1 MAKNILLVKT
11 SSLGDVIHAMPAV
24 SDVYS
29 QSAAGGLDW
38 VVEESLESIARL
50 HGGVRNVIPVAIRRW
65 RGSWWR
71 SKSRIQ
77 IMGSLRRLRVQEYDA
92 IIDAQ
97 GLFKSALL
105 ALAARGR
112 RYGLDFHSSREP
124 LGVFYHHTFRVPW
137 ELHAVE
143 RNRLLMAK
151 ALGYEVP
158 EGCNYGVTA
167 TPRSFDWLSSGPYA
181 VLLHASSG
189 DDKLWPEPNWMALG
203 KALNVLGMTCVLP
216 WGSTRER
223 ERSMRIGESLRDAVV
238 PPGLQLDQ
246 VGGLLAG
253 AQIAVGVDTG
263 LTHFAAA
270 LGIPT
275 VGIYIATDPAA
286 TGIYGC
292 GRAINIGT
300 PGVAPAFSQVMTAI
314 ETVAL

>member
-38 VVEESLESIARL
+38 VVEESLQSIARL
-50 HGGVRNVIPVAIRRW
+50 HSGVRNVIPVAIRRW

-71 SKSRIQ
+71 STSRIQ
-77 IMGSLRRLRVQEYDA
+77 IIGSLRRLRVQEYDA

-151 ALGYEVP
+151 ALGSRVYAGPVKEIGWGRVELTG
-158 EGCNYGVTA
+158 EGAASC
-167 TPRSFDWLSSGPYA
+167 LSPLQEA
-181 VLLHASSG
+181 
-189 DDKLWPEPNWMALG
+189 
-203 KALNVLGMTCVLP
+203 
-216 WGSTRER
+216 
-223 ERSMRIGESLRDAVV
+223 DAVV
-238 PPGLQLDQ
+238 LHWHGDTFDLPDGAERLASNQHYQNQAFAHGRNALALQFHLEADPHRLEQWYVGHTSELGQSKVPVSALRAETMKLAPGR
-246 VGGLLAG
+246 
-253 AQIAVGVDTG
+253 
-263 LTHFAAA
+263 AA
-270 LGIPT
+270 LADR
-275 VGIYIATDPAA
+275 V
-286 TGIYGC
+286 
-292 GRAINIGT
+292 
-300 PGVAPAFSQVMTAI
+300 FSRWLRELT
-314 ETVAL
+314 